1 MCMTSEERETPKKS
15 KTENGMKLNKKHS
28 GGKSVKF
35 PNSNQYYTE
44 RWSSKGSEA
53 NMLLHGPF
61 ETEQNKSSRAS
72 SRAIITMIK
81 KTLGS

>member
-1 MCMTSEERETPKKS
+1 MCMTLEERESPKKS
-15 KTENGMKLNKKHS
+15 KTENGMKLKKHS

-44 RWSSKGSEA
+44 QWSSEGSEA
-53 NMLLHGPF
+53 KTLLHGPF

-72 SRAIITMIK
+72 SRAISTMIK
-81 KTLGS
+81 KTLES